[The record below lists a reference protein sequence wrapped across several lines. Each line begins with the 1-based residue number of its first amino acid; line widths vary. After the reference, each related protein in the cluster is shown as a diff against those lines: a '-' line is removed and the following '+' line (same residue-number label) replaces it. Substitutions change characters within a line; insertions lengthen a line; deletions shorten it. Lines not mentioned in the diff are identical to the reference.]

1 MAAKRVKIAYYHED
15 REVEIPEE
23 NLIGVLHPKE
33 IHKAENLAACLNE
46 NLDHPVGTR
55 PFNEVCAGKKKV
67 CIVICDL
74 TRPMETDRVI
84 PVLLERLE
92 QYAPQAEIT
101 FLIALGTHRPLTDEE
116 IDTLC
121 GPGIR
126 QKYRVV
132 NHAFHDPDALVKIP
146 CDRED
151 IPDVYVNRLLVES
164 DLRIA
169 VGAVKPHPIFGWSG
183 GAKIVIPGVAGYDTT
198 GYSHW
203 LSCPYKGVEIMGQ
216 VENPVRQLYESIVS
230 GANLIDF
237 IINAVLTEQSEI
249 SDVRCGDLIQ
259 AHRACVEI
267 ARQYYIRDV
276 AEPADAIIV
285 GVGKWASDLWVG
297 SNAVYQSEFY
307 LRKGGTIVLLGNFP
321 EGISPVHTE
330 IAQWGYRP
338 YREVK
343 KLVEDGT
350 LAGDLTL
357 AAHLVHLGRV
367 LDARQAEC
375 VLISEGISREEAEQV
390 GFRYLDSPDQIM
402 DYLKRKHGDGVRVLA
417 IPGYNSTPIISS
429 TPQP

>member
-1 MAAKRVKIAYYHED
+1 MGLR
-15 REVEIPEE
+15 
-23 NLIGVLHPKE
+23 
-33 IHKAENLAACLNE
+33 
-46 NLDHPVGTR
+46 PVG
-55 PFNEVCAGKKKV
+55 
-67 CIVICDL
+67 
-74 TRPMETDRVI
+74 
-84 PVLLERLE
+84 
-92 QYAPQAEIT
+92 
-101 FLIALGTHRPLTDEE
+101 
-116 IDTLC
+116 
-121 GPGIR
+121 
-126 QKYRVV
+126 
-132 NHAFHDPDALVKIP
+132 
-146 CDRED
+146 
-151 IPDVYVNRLLVES
+151 
-164 DLRIA
+164 
-169 VGAVKPHPIFGWSG
+169 
-183 GAKIVIPGVAGYDTT
+183 
-198 GYSHW
+198 
-203 LSCPYKGVEIMGQ
+203 
-216 VENPVRQLYESIVS
+216 
-230 GANLIDF
+230 
-237 IINAVLTEQSEI
+237 
-249 SDVRCGDLIQ
+249 
-259 AHRACVEI
+259 
-267 ARQYYIRDV
+267 
-276 AEPADAIIV
+276 
-285 GVGKWASDLWVG
+285 G